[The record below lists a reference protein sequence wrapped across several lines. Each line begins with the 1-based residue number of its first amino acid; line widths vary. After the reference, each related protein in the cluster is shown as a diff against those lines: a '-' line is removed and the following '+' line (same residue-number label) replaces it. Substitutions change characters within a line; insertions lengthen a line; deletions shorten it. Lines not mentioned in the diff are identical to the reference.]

1 MFGPICPANIGFCAA
16 GLCLLALGAGSL
28 QAEPGQPV
36 APAAPRAATAATRA
50 VLAEAAKS
58 LPAEDGVD
66 FEFSRRGFIATWPEQ
81 IIRQANGKPS
91 FDLSANDF
99 IEGPAPDTVNPALW
113 RQNRVLRAEGLFRL
127 APGLYQVRNFDN
139 SNVTFIE
146 TPKGWIVIDPLTV
159 EEVAKAAFDLLKK
172 HVADKPVLAVIY
184 AGPSARTVPTT
195 EELWLALNQ
204 GKIREA
210 MADAPQVARRARAF
224 HWPLEFPDVMQRGGF
239 DAVVGNP
246 PWEKYTT

>member
-1 MFGPICPANIGFCAA
+1 MPILSRAVSA

-36 APAAPRAATAATRA
+36 ASAAPRAATAATRA

-58 LPAEDGVD
+58 LPAEDGAD

-91 FDLSANDF
+91 FDLSGNDF

-172 HVADKPVLAVIY
+172 HVLISRYWLSSIPMATPITLR
-184 AGPSARTVPTT
+184 AR
-195 EELWLALNQ
+195 LGSL
-204 GKIREA
+204 IRE
-210 MADAPQVARRARAF
+210 MLRRAAF
-224 HWPLEFPDVMQRGGF
+224 R
-239 DAVVGNP
+239 
-246 PWEKYTT
+246 